1 MQQQQLLLKCN
12 ANATSPP
19 RRYMAEL
26 LIGLTQLTAGSLQAR
41 QLHEEEHSLAGEA
54 LPPPIIPG
62 NYDKRAAS
70 GLMNVSA
77 AAACQ
82 PASQPACLLAAA
94 CQPDG
99 RVIAAAGGSHSLASL
114 HTPQPPICT
123 AFRPIFLLPSPPFSA
138 APV

>member
-1 MQQQQLLLKCN
+1 MQRKCN
-12 ANATSPP
+12 LSPC
-19 RRYMAEL
+19 RYMAEL

-70 GLMNVSA
+70 CLMNVSE

-82 PASQPACLLAAA
+82 PACLPACGCL
-94 CQPDG
+94 
-99 RVIAAAGGSHSLASL
+99 R
-114 HTPQPPICT
+114 T
-123 AFRPIFLLPSPPFSA
+123 
-138 APV
+138 

>member
-12 ANATSPP
+12 ANATSPPP

-70 GLMNVSA
+70 CLMNVSA

-82 PASQPACLLAAA
+82 PACLPAC
-94 CQPDG
+94 G
-99 RVIAAAGGSHSLASL
+99 R
-114 HTPQPPICT
+114 
-123 AFRPIFLLPSPPFSA
+123 LPT
-138 APV
+138 